1 MQSFLYAHPLYLL
14 FSWCLV
20 IVILLLSSFISPF
33 FFLMIRR
40 PPRSTLFPYTTLF
53 RSLFVGREAELKRLR
68 GTIHGAGENATVQ
81 AIAGAPGVGKTTLV
95 KELKALALE
104 DGYLTTDSYV
114 AILPN
119 DTPEGLFGRVLG
131 ALYDTI
137 LANRPQSGDNS
148 AMADA
153 KVLVR
158 PTRLTSGGITLTIP
172 GIGGIGGAPR
182 TSVVTPQELPID
194 GPPGIRGP
202 TRLG

>member
-1 MQSFLYAHPLYLL
+1 MVQRPIPTSWNVYNLL
-14 FSWCLV
+14 R
-20 IVILLLSSFISPF
+20 SPF
-33 FFLMIRR
+33 FQQPLESGEQTPR
-40 PPRSTLFPYTTLF
+40 PL
-53 RSLFVGREAELKRLR
+53 SLFVGREAELKRLR

-158 PTRLTSGGITLTIP
+158 ATRLTSGGITLTIP
-172 GIGGIGGAPR
+172 WH
-182 TSVVTPQELPID
+182 
-194 GPPGIRGP
+194 
-202 TRLG
+202 